1 VVEKNFNTTL
11 TTFERKGMKST
22 DEYADTVIKLTKDSA
37 NNIIKIGKVFLEAE
51 NKLEESEYQKF
62 LQKTNYVDKS
72 SMIRKWE
79 NIGESY
85 ERLMSISNLL
95 PATFSTIYKLSTL
108 KPDLLDLLVTS
119 GKINPSI
126 SLREINDELNPKM
139 KNQIKPKIIIEF
151 KNRNCEFLLK
161 ELNDHIKDNY
171 SSHINLKI
179 NEIAEELINSLN
191 NSLTL
196 LNAA

>member
-1 VVEKNFNTTL
+1 
-11 TTFERKGMKST
+11 MKST

-37 NNIIKIGKVFLEAE
+37 NNIIEIGKVFLEAE
-51 NKLEESEYQKF
+51 NILEESEYQKF

-151 KNRNCEFLLK
+151 KDRNCEFLLK
-161 ELNDHIKDNY
+161 ELNDHIKNNY